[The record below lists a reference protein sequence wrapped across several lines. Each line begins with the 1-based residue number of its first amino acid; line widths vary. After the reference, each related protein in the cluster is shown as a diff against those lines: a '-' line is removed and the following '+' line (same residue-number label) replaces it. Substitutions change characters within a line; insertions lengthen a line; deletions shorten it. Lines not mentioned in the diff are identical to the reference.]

1 MISVNRAS
9 FYAAIATAIGL
20 LVAGCAQ
27 TVATSKNLGQAHY
40 TALGPVLVA
49 PDGMTLYTYDKDGD
63 GISNCS
69 GFCAVAWPPLLADD
83 NAEATDSFTVIAR
96 SGGDPQWAYNGQ
108 PLYLYIGDSKPGD
121 VDGDGVDGVWH
132 VARP

>member
-9 FYAAIATAIGL
+9 SCAAIATALGL

-27 TVATSKNLGQAHY
+27 TVATSKNLGQAHD
-40 TALGPVLVA
+40 TAPGPVLVA

-121 VDGDGVDGVWH
+121 VDGDGVDGVWR

>member
-1 MISVNRAS
+1 VTSVNRARS
-9 FYAAIATAIGL
+9 CAAIATVIGL

-27 TVATSKNLGQAHY
+27 TVATSKNLGQAHD

-96 SGGDPQWAYNGQ
+96 SGGDPQWAYNRQ

>member
-1 MISVNRAS
+1 MTSVNRAS
-9 FYAAIATAIGL
+9 SYAAIATVIGL

-27 TVATSKNLGQAHY
+27 TVATSKNLGQAHD

-69 GFCAVAWPPLLADD
+69 GFCAVAWPPLLAGD
-83 NAEATDSFTVIAR
+83 NAEATNSFTVIAR

>member
-1 MISVNRAS
+1 MTSVNSAS
-9 FYAAIATAIGL
+9 SYAAIATVIGL

-27 TVATSKNLGQAHY
+27 TVATSKNLDQAHD